1 MSFHLKRNNV
11 SIPGILEAGDE
22 QDDVIVPISRRHS
35 LADVGSKSSEEEYKP
50 EMPHRNTE
58 MPHSNNMPLQG
69 SFVATDNDDIEVR
82 MKNLSFHG
90 IPNSIKKMNEEIS
103 PRGSMAQSPNTSP
116 NVDKHPGSFTQH
128 FFKQHLQQQ
137 NNGSSPSLD
146 NGSDKQ
152 FNGWRQEFNN
162 TFKRISVI
170 SKLKS
175 RRFSGFRSPPAY
187 SRRQSL
193 LNENE
198 PLNDSEKFTQN
209 LASDLLDS
217 LLAGCPAALFAS
229 SQFLRDENGKRRAPL
244 LLAMLNVKVLPMNE
258 ANFNISKSEIINTS
272 SSSTSSSSEDPMHN
286 RTFAETLYEKNDMI
300 FFKIEL
306 EYGVGENR
314 PKWVIYKSYK
324 ELIQLHHKLKL
335 LAFQQNTINKL
346 YIDQNRYHKFRIP
359 NFPHLKYNEKMSIR
373 NTIQKSKKKRR
384 QKKKAAER
392 DLSLSPASSI
402 FNDNGSILDSIRS
415 SMSFDVNK
423 LKMKHLQ
430 DLINEE
436 DNNQLPLH
444 KRIERYLRLLNI
456 ALCLRPQSNRL
467 FQFFECSP
475 LGNLLSYESGYVGKQ
490 GFLIVRST
498 AKAQGWRVS
507 HFNAHDFKEM
517 IERHTAKWFLV
528 RHSYITYVSDLGST
542 TPLDVF
548 LLDSKFKVIIA
559 GSKNNIIDDVEDEL
573 KYRGSQ
579 KSKRNLKEDIS
590 SKFLLITIE
599 NSERKLKLFCKSEAN
614 FKQWVHSISHMA
626 RSSIWSQ
633 VQRFD
638 SFAPVRRNAYC
649 KYLVDG
655 RDYFW
660 ALSEAL
666 KMAEDVIYIHDWWLS
681 PELYMRRPIK
691 GNQEYRIDRILKER
705 AEYGVK
711 IFIVVYRNVGATVGT
726 DSSWTKHSMLNLH
739 PNIHLIRS
747 PNQWLQNTYFWA
759 HHEKFT
765 VIDNAV
771 AFMGGI
777 DLCFGRYDTPEHVLR
792 DDDPDLINQI
802 FPGKDY
808 SNARVRDFYE
818 LEKPFES
825 MYDRKEVPRMPWHDV
840 HMMTCGE
847 PARDL
852 ARHFVQRWNYLLRE
866 KRPSRATP
874 LLTPASDFTDY
885 ELQNLPIFQYIKNRS
900 TCEVQVLRSAGN
912 WSLGLKQTEHSIQN
926 AYLKLI
932 ETSEHYIYIE
942 NQFFITASSWDGVVI
957 ENKIGDA
964 IVDRI
969 IKANTEG
976 KIWKAF
982 VVIPLMPGFDSPV
995 DQPEASS
1002 LRLIMQCQYQSISRG
1017 HTSIFSRLRKLNIEP
1032 LDYIQFF
1039 SLRKWSTNGPY
1050 DKLVTE
1056 QLYVH
1061 AKLLIT
1067 DDRNVIIGS
1076 ANINERSQLGSRDS
1090 EVAMVIRDTD
1100 LVKSRMN
1107 NKEYYAGRFAWELR
1121 QRLMREHLGCD
1132 VDLVE
1137 LVERKFNRLEHLAK
1151 RNYHTLNTLADERK
1165 AKMIDKMNSAMIEL
1179 AYREIF
1185 EVEYSNLWFEKHKN
1199 NKDAILNSHGILST
1213 DEGIED
1219 SEPDL
1224 YQSFELNV
1232 PGKAQLK
1239 SRSKHSK
1246 LGKLNKYHSFNYRAG
1261 EDNKGIR
1268 DKKSFSTDPRI
1279 ENNTEHEAEVNG
1291 YGPDKWKSEEFPEHK
1306 KSVTEQLHEW
1316 ATKAIETKTI
1326 DNKSEVDRSYQ
1337 LPDKETIEVYLSDT
1351 DITMS
1356 SKFDMLKRIYYLQH
1370 ISYKNELQ
1378 SKEREKFIKSN
1389 SRPSSSEARNGSA
1402 SMEDDA
1408 LDDEALDILLYQI
1421 LPEFGNSQQCDSFR
1435 NFLDYKFI
1443 DPYSFEDPLSSDFY
1457 DDLWLSIALRNT
1469 LLFRLVFHCQPDNVV
1484 QSWKDYKDFTKLY
1497 NEFDKKQ
1504 KSVIPTDEGPKAATE
1519 EIEQEGSA
1527 IPDSGLQRT
1536 MSITV
1541 KKGDRLGDI
1550 DFSEQLDDIGGAEE
1564 KFGKKLM
1571 KTRETVHKGN
1581 MTLKMKLYASSM
1593 NGFNQRV
1600 FDKITAR
1607 RILERI
1613 HGHLV
1618 LFPTEWL
1625 CKEVESKNW
1634 FYHADRLPPI
1644 DIYD

>member
-1 MSFHLKRNNV
+1 MSFYLKRNSTSV
-11 SIPGILEAGDE
+11 PGILEAGDE
-22 QDDVIVPISRRHS
+22 EQSIRTRLSRRLS
-35 LADVGSKSSEEEYKP
+35 GADSSSSNENINTKP
-50 EMPHRNTE
+50 DLVQRNTDR
-58 MPHSNNMPLQG
+58 PIRNNDFD
-69 SFVATDNDDIEVR
+69 SDADIEAR

-90 IPNSIKKMNEEIS
+90 IPNSIKKVNEEIS
-103 PRGSMAQSPNTSP
+103 PRASATHLHSASPNI
-116 NVDKHPGSFTQH
+116 DKHSGSFTPH
-128 FFKQHLQQQ
+128 FFRHHIPSVQ
-137 NNGSSPSLD
+137 NGDNNPPSPSLD
-146 NGSDKQ
+146 NGEKQ

-175 RRFSGFRSPPAY
+175 RRFSGFRSPPAF

-193 LNENE
+193 MHENE
-198 PLNDSEKFTQN
+198 PLNESEKFTQN

-217 LLAGCPAALFAS
+217 LLSGCPAALFAS
-229 SQFLRDENGKRRAPL
+229 SQFLRDEHGRRRAPL

-258 ANFNISKSEIINTS
+258 ADFNISKTEIMNTS
-272 SSSTSSSSEDPMHN
+272 TSSTSTTSSNDSSHN
-286 RTFAETLYEKNDMI
+286 HVFAQTLYEKNDLLY
-300 FFKIEL
+300 FKIEL

-324 ELIQLHHKLKL
+324 ELISLHHKLKI

-359 NFPHLKYNEKMSIR
+359 NFPHLKYNEKVSIK
-373 NTIQKSKKKRR
+373 NTIHKSKKKRKH
-384 QKKKAAER
+384 KKKYIER
-392 DLSLSPASSI
+392 DTSLSPASSI
-402 FNDNGSILDSIRS
+402 FNDNGTILDSMRS
-415 SMSFDVNK
+415 SMSFDLNK
-423 LKMKHLQ
+423 VKMKHLQ

-436 DNNQLPLH
+436 DYNVMPLH

-467 FQFFECSP
+467 FQFFEFSP
-475 LGNLLSYESGYVGKQ
+475 LSNLLSYESGYVGKQ

-507 HFNAHDFKEM
+507 HFNAHDFKDM

-548 LLDSKFKVIIA
+548 LVDSKFKVIIA

-579 KSKRNLKEDIS
+579 KTKRNLKEDIS

-599 NSERKLKLFCKSEAN
+599 NSERKLKLFCKSESN

-633 VQRFD
+633 MHRF
-638 SFAPVRRNAYC
+638 SSYAPVRRNAYC

-711 IFIVVYRNVGATVGT
+711 IFIVVYRNVGTTVGT

-739 PNIHLIRS
+739 PNVHLIRS

-777 DLCFGRYDTPEHVLR
+777 DICFGRYDTPEHVLR

-852 ARHFVQRWNYLLRE
+852 SRHFVQRWNYLLRE

-874 LLTPASDFTDY
+874 LLTPASDFTSY
-885 ELQNLPIFQYIKNRS
+885 ELENLPIFQYIKDRS

-912 WSLGLKQTEHSIQN
+912 WSLGLKETEHSIQN

-942 NQFFITASSWDGVVI
+942 NQFFITSSSWDGVVI

-969 IKANTEG
+969 IKANTEN
-976 KIWKAF
+976 KPWKAF

-1017 HTSIFSRLRKLNIEP
+1017 QTSIFSRLRKLNIEP

-1090 EVAMVIRDTD
+1090 EVAMVVRDTD
-1100 LVKSRMN
+1100 LVKSSMN

-1151 RNYHTLNTLADERK
+1151 KNYETLNTYENDKK
-1165 AKMIDKMNSAMIEL
+1165 AKSTDKLNSAMIEL

-1185 EVEYSNLWFEKHKN
+1185 DVKYSDLWFEKFQHNRKAVVEAN
-1199 NKDAILNSHGILST
+1199 GILFN
-1213 DEGIED
+1213 D
-1219 SEPDL
+1219 SDVLDSDPDL
-1224 YQSFELNV
+1224 YQSFELNSL
-1232 PGKAQLK
+1232 GKINLK
-1239 SRSKHSK
+1239 SSSKGRK
-1246 LGKLNKYHSFNYRAG
+1246 LSKLNKYHSFNYRAG
-1261 EDNKGIR
+1261 EENKGIR
-1268 DKKSFSTDPRI
+1268 DKKTFSTDPRI
-1279 ENNTEHEAEVNG
+1279 ANNAEHEAEVNG
-1291 YGPDKWKSEEFPEHK
+1291 YGPDKWKSDEFIEHK
-1306 KSVTEQLHEW
+1306 KSVTAQLHEW
-1316 ATKAIETKTI
+1316 ATKAIETRTI
-1326 DNKSEVDRSYQ
+1326 DKRNEIDSNYQ
-1337 LPDKETIEVYLSDT
+1337 LPEKETVELYLSDPG
-1351 DITMS
+1351 IEMS
-1356 SKFDMLKRIYYLQH
+1356 AKFDMLKRIYYLQH
-1370 ISYKNELQ
+1370 ISYKSELHN
-1378 SKEREKFIKSN
+1378 KERDKFIKNN
-1389 SRPSSSEARNGSA
+1389 SRPSSSDIRTGSA
-1402 SMEDDA
+1402 SSDDDV

-1421 LPEFGNSQQCDSFR
+1421 LPEFGNTSQSDSCK
-1435 NFLDYKFI
+1435 NIIDYKFI
-1443 DPYSFEDPLSSDFY
+1443 DPYSFEDPLAPSFY
-1457 DDLWLSIALRNT
+1457 DDMWLTIALRNT

-1484 QSWKDYKDFTKLY
+1484 QTWRDYKDFTKLY
-1497 NEFDKKQ
+1497 NEFERKQ
-1504 KSVIPTDEGPKAATE
+1504 KTVIPSDDGPKENSE
-1519 EIEQEGSA
+1519 EWVNENSVL
-1527 IPDSGLQRT
+1527 PDSGLQRT
-1536 MSITV
+1536 MSMTV
-1541 KKGDRLGDI
+1541 RKGDRLGDI
-1550 DFSEQLDDIGGAEE
+1550 DFSDELDDIGERAE
-1564 KFGKKLM
+1564 KKLGQKM
-1571 KTRETVHKGN
+1571 IQTNENVSRGN
-1581 MTLKMKLYASSM
+1581 MTLMMKLYASSM
-1593 NGFNQRV
+1593 NGFNQRI

-1644 DIYD
+1644 EIYD